1 MWYAAVMSAKP
12 THQSI
17 DEIVVHTRLEDGRK
31 VCLRAIRPNDEERMR
46 RGIALLSNE
55 SRYLR
60 FFSGAPALPD
70 PVVARLVAVDGH
82 RHLAWGAIL
91 TDDPAHPA
99 IGAVHAIR
107 DTTNSDRAEFAV
119 GILDAYHGLGL
130 ARMLTAVLLIHC
142 RREGIASIDVQI
154 LTENDAAA
162 GLVLSLGGVRCG
174 ATQGISEF
182 VLDIAQALS
191 SLRAARTP
199 EGLADVFA
207 AFRGSD

>member
-1 MWYAAVMSAKP
+1 MSLSP
-12 THQSI
+12 QPLPI

-31 VCLRAIRPNDEERMR
+31 VCLRAVRPDDEERMR

-70 PVVARLVAVDGH
+70 PVIARLVAVDGH

-91 TDDPAHPA
+91 TGDPAHPA

-107 DTTNSDRAEFAV
+107 DSAGSDRAEFAV

-154 LTENDAAA
+154 LAENDAAA
-162 GLVLSLGGVRCG
+162 GLVKSLGGTRCRT
-174 ATQGISEF
+174 TQGVSEF
-182 VLDIAQALS
+182 VLDIAQALEN
-191 SLRAARTP
+191 LRAARTP
-199 EGLADVFA
+199 DGLAEVFA
-207 AFRGSD
+207 AFRGFV

>member
-1 MWYAAVMSAKP
+1 
-12 THQSI
+12 
-17 DEIVVHTRLEDGRK
+17 
-31 VCLRAIRPNDEERMR
+31 MR

-91 TDDPAHPA
+91 TDDPVHPA

-107 DTTNSDRAEFAV
+107 DSGDSRRAEFAV

-142 RREGIASIDVQI
+142 RCAGIAALDVQI
-154 LTENDAAA
+154 LSENSAAA
-162 GLVLSLGGVRCG
+162 GLVHSLGGIKCRAG
-174 ATQGISEF
+174 QGVSEY
-182 VLDIAQALS
+182 VVDPAQALEM
-191 SLRAARTP
+191 LRAAHTP
-199 EGLADVFA
+199 AGMAALFE
-207 AFRGSD
+207 AFRAFG